1 MFSINIY
8 LRLGL
13 IILCLGGGVVLTSL
27 YGFWYA
33 FPFFLIGIILL
44 VGYILFG
51 TVQSAAKMMQTM
63 DIAGAEKRMKLT
75 VSPRLLYSANR
86 AYFYMLKGTIAQHKK
101 DTDESEF
108 YFQKAKET
116 KLPTDNEKAMV
127 NIQLANMQAN
137 RGNWTMA
144 KQLYREVKGMQV
156 TEPQIKEQV
165 EEFGKVIKNS
175 GNIKAAQS
183 GRFRGAMNQ
192 QSKKRRR
199 PRMR

>member
-8 LRLGL
+8 LRLAL
-13 IILCLGGGVVLTSL
+13 IVLCIAGGVVLSIL

-33 FPFFLIGIILL
+33 FPFFLIGIFLL

-63 DIAGAEKRMKLT
+63 NISGAEQRMKLT
-75 VSPRLLYSANR
+75 LSPKLLYSANR
-86 AYFYMLKGTIAQHKK
+86 AYYYMLKGTIAQHQK
-101 DTDESEF
+101 DTETSEF
-108 YFQKAKET
+108 YFLKARET
-116 KLPTDNEKAMV
+116 KLPSDNERAMV

-144 KQLYREVKGMQV
+144 KQLYREVKDMRV
-156 TEPQIKEQV
+156 TEPQIREQI

-175 GNIKAAQS
+175 GTIKAAQS
-183 GRFRGAMNQ
+183 GRYRGAMMQ

-199 PRMR
+199 PKMR

>member
-33 FPFFLIGIILL
+33 FPFFLTGIILL

>member
-8 LRLGL
+8 LRLGV
-13 IILCLGGGVVLTSL
+13 IILCIGGGVVLSIL

-33 FPFFLIGIILL
+33 FPFFLIGIVLL

-63 DIAGAEKRMKLT
+63 DIAGAENRMKLT
-75 VSPRLLYSANR
+75 LSPRLLYSANR
-86 AYFYMLKGTIAQHKK
+86 AYFFMLKGTIAQHNK
-101 DTDESEF
+101 DPETSEF
-108 YFQKAKET
+108 YFQKAKDT
-116 KLPTDNEKAMV
+116 KLPTDNERAMV

-137 RGNWTMA
+137 RGNWPMA
-144 KQLYREVKGMQV
+144 KQLYREIRNMKV

-183 GRFRGAMNQ
+183 GRFRGAMSN

-199 PRMR
+199 PKMR

>member
-13 IILCLGGGVVLTSL
+13 ILLCIGGGIVLSVL

-33 FPFFLIGIILL
+33 FPFFLIGLILL

-51 TVQSAAKMMQTM
+51 TVQSAAQLMQTM
-63 DIAGAEKRMKLT
+63 NIPEAEKRLKLIL
-75 VSPRLLYSANR
+75 SPKLLYSANR
-86 AYFYMLKGTIAQHKK
+86 AYFYMLKGTIAQHHKN
-101 DTDESEF
+101 TEESEF
-108 YFQKAKET
+108 YFLKARET
-116 KLPTDNEKAMV
+116 KLPSDNERAMV

-137 RGNWTMA
+137 RGNWPMA
-144 KQLYREVKGMQV
+144 KQLYREVKDMRI

-165 EEFGKVIKNS
+165 DEFGKVIKNS
-175 GNIKAAQS
+175 GTIKAAQS
-183 GRFRGAMNQ
+183 GRYRGAMTQ

-199 PRMR
+199 PKMR

>member
-13 IILCLGGGVVLTSL
+13 IILCIGGGVVLSVL

-63 DIAGAEKRMKLT
+63 DIAGAEKRMQLT
-75 VSPRLLYSANR
+75 LSPRLLYSANR
-86 AYFYMLKGTIAQHKK
+86 AYFYMLKGTIAQHNK

-137 RGNWTMA
+137 RGNWPMA
-144 KQLYREVKGMQV
+144 KQLYREVKSMQV

-199 PRMR
+199 PRMK

>member
-8 LRLGL
+8 VRLGL
-13 IILCLGGGVVLTSL
+13 IALCLGGGVILSVL

-33 FPFFLIGIILL
+33 FPFLLIGIILL
-44 VGYILFG
+44 VGYLLFG

-63 DIAGAEKRMKLT
+63 DIVGAEKRMKLT
-75 VSPRLLYSANR
+75 LSPKLLYSANR

-101 DTDESEF
+101 DTEESEF

-116 KLPTDNEKAMV
+116 KLPSDNERAMV

-137 RGNWTMA
+137 RGNWPLA
-144 KQLYREVKGMQV
+144 KQLYREVRNMHI

-183 GRFRGAMNQ
+183 GRYRGAMGQ

-199 PRMR
+199 PKMR

>member
-13 IILCLGGGVVLTSL
+13 IILCIGGGVILTML

-33 FPFFLIGIILL
+33 FPFFLIGLILL

-75 VSPRLLYSANR
+75 ISPKLLYSANR
-86 AYFYMLKGTIAQHKK
+86 AYFYMLKGTIAQHNKN
-101 DTDESEF
+101 TDESEF
-108 YFQKAKET
+108 YFLKAKET
-116 KLPTDNEKAMV
+116 KLPTDNERAMV

-137 RGNWTMA
+137 RGNWPMA
-144 KQLYREVKGMQV
+144 KQLYREVRNMQI

-175 GNIKAAQS
+175 GSIKAAQR
-183 GRFRGAMNQ
+183 GGYRGAMNQ

-199 PRMR
+199 PRMK

>member
-8 LRLGL
+8 LRLAI
-13 IILCLGGGVVLTSL
+13 IILCIGGGIVLTSL

-33 FPFFLIGIILL
+33 FPFFLIGLILL
-44 VGYILFG
+44 IGYLLFG
-51 TVQSAAKMMQTM
+51 TIQSAAKMMQTM
-63 DIAGAEKRMKLT
+63 NIEGAEKRMKLT
-75 VSPRLLYSANR
+75 PSPRLLYSANR
-86 AYFYMLKGTIAQHKK
+86 AYYYMLKGTIAQHKK
-101 DTDESEF
+101 NPEEAEEF
-108 YFQKAKET
+108 FQKAKET
-116 KLPTDNEKAMV
+116 KLPTDNERAMV

-137 RGNWTMA
+137 RGNWSMA
-144 KQLYREVKGMQV
+144 KQLYREVKNMRV

-183 GRFRGAMNQ
+183 GRFRGAMTQ

-199 PRMR
+199 PRMK

>member
-8 LRLGL
+8 LRLALVVLCIGGG
-13 IILCLGGGVVLTSL
+13 IILSIL

-33 FPFFLIGIILL
+33 FPFFLIGLILL

-51 TVQSAAKMMQTM
+51 TVQSSAKLMQTM
-63 DIAGAEKRMKLT
+63 DIDGAERRLKLIL
-75 VSPRLLYSANR
+75 SPRLLYSANR
-86 AYFYMLKGTIAQHKK
+86 AYYYMLKGTIAQHQKNPE
-101 DTDESEF
+101 ESEF
-108 YFQKAKET
+108 YFLKARET
-116 KLPTDNEKAMV
+116 KLPSDNERAMV

-137 RGNWTMA
+137 RGNWPMA
-144 KQLYREVKGMQV
+144 KQLFREVKDMRI

-175 GNIKAAQS
+175 GTIKAAQS
-183 GRFRGAMNQ
+183 GRFRGAMTQ

-199 PRMR
+199 PRMK